1 MLSLFKAV
9 QTVTPSAI
17 PYCKLVI
24 GHWML
29 PDVCTSDHAVLLAL
43 DQHQILTQHLPTT
56 RRDTIKIVSKG
67 GITRF
72 VFSNKPREIRHRAG
86 RSNGQHVV
94 VTRHLSIKP
103 GTHKAI
109 CICKSDSPTQTTAA
123 SKKTQAQ
130 LTKSSYLSSNVL
142 PELLNAW
149 NPADP
154 LHEVH

>member
-1 MLSLFKAV
+1 MLSLFRAV

-56 RRDTIKIVSKG
+56 WRDTIKIVSKVASHALCSA
-67 GITRF
+67 TNPER
-72 VFSNKPREIRHRAG
+72 SAG
-86 RSNGQHVV
+86 RNNGQHAV